1 MKVSR
6 AEGANKNRNFWLFFT
21 FWYGVKIKKI
31 IVWLHTVDSLNFYL
45 NLRPVAKGNLFV
57 WNVVL

>member
-57 WNVVL
+57 